1 MKAVEEGSAEKK
13 IESHRIRSN
22 MRQMSDINDEN
33 KRNHNFVQST
43 FYLTELLALLEL
55 SEVSCLVEIFRDL
68 DRQFPI

>member
-1 MKAVEEGSAEKK
+1 MKAVEDGSAEKK
-13 IESHRIRSN
+13 IESQRIRSN

-33 KRNHNFVQST
+33 IENHNFMQST
-43 FYLTELLALLEL
+43 FYLTALLALPEL